1 MNGKQLK
8 NSILQ
13 WAIQGKLVPPVC
25 RQAGKTLMT
34 NPVPR
39 DKGKECWFTY
49 VIECEDGSFYKGF
62 TDDLLRRYQQHCNGT
77 GADYTKT
84 HKPKQLYYWE
94 MHYSKEAALQREKY
108 LKSGVGR
115 EWFKKEVVDKPENF
129 EPASVLLEKIRQEK
143 ERLIKEKKIK
153 RDKNASIIYR
163 GEDNSYYEKILATG
177 EVKCIDEEIP
187 FEIPKGWE
195 WCRFSSLYLSLTDGT
210 HSTPK
215 YTLSGIPFISVKDM
229 SSGVIDFSNT
239 KYISK
244 EEHQKLSD
252 RCHPQKGDLLLSK
265 VGTTGIPAMV
275 TTDREFSLFVSV
287 ALIKLIQCD
296 INREFLVFMIQSPLV
311 QEQAKENT
319 RGVGNKNWVLSA
331 VSKTLMVVP
340 PLEEQGR
347 IRNKLNLILPY
358 VERYSSSQD
367 KLDLLNANIVTDL
380 KKSILQEAI
389 QGKLVPQIAEEGTA
403 QELLEQIKTD
413 KQKFVKEG
421 KLKKSAL
428 ATSVIFRGDDNKY
441 YEQIG
446 KKCLD
451 ITEQIPFEIPNS
463 WTWARMGQVGDWGA
477 GSTPQ
482 RGNQDYYGG
491 NILWLKTGELNNGIV
506 YDTEEK
512 ITQRAFQDCSLR
524 MNKIGDVLIA
534 MYGATIG
541 KLAIVGNELTTNQ
554 ACCGCT
560 PYIVY
565 NWYLFYFLMA
575 SRDTFI
581 KKGEGGAQP
590 NISRVKLVEHLIP
603 LPPLQEQK
611 RIVEKIK
618 QLRVVI
624 NVLTDVKRQKRIN
637 KLQY

>member
-1 MNGKQLK
+1 M
-8 NSILQ
+8 S
-13 WAIQGKLVPPVC
+13 
-25 RQAGKTLMT
+25 
-34 NPVPR
+34 
-39 DKGKECWFTY
+39 
-49 VIECEDGSFYKGF
+49 
-62 TDDLLRRYQQHCNGT
+62 
-77 GADYTKT
+77 
-84 HKPKQLYYWE
+84 
-94 MHYSKEAALQREKY
+94 
-108 LKSGVGR
+108 
-115 EWFKKEVVDKPENF
+115 
-129 EPASVLLEKIRQEK
+129 
-143 ERLIKEKKIK
+143 
-153 RDKNASIIYR
+153 
-163 GEDNSYYEKILATG
+163 SYYEKMLATG

-187 FEIPKGWE
+187 FEIPVGWE

-403 QELLEQIKTD
+403 HELLEQIKAE
-413 KQKFVKEG
+413 KQKLVKEG

-428 ATSVIFRGDDNKY
+428 NDSVIFRGDDNKY
-441 YEQIG
+441 YTIN
-446 KKCLD
+446 KKEKICID
-451 ITEQIPFEIPNS
+451 DEIPFDIPDTWEWCRLGTLFSHCTGKALNASNLKGQLMTYITTSNLYWDRFELGNLKQMRFTDEEIEKC
-463 WTWARMGQVGDWGA
+463 TATFGDLLVCE
-477 GSTPQ
+477 
-482 RGNQDYYGG
+482 GG
-491 NILWLKTGELNNGIV
+491 DIGRAAIWNYS
-506 YDTEEK
+506 YDIRIQNHIHK
-512 ITQRAFQDCSLR
+512 LRAYKQL
-524 MNKIGDVLIA
+524 
-534 MYGATIG
+534 
-541 KLAIVGNELTTNQ
+541 
-554 ACCGCT
+554 CT
-560 PYIVY
+560 KFFF
-565 NWYLFYFLMA
+565 WMFYFYKTTG
-575 SRDTFI
+575 RI
-581 KKGEGGAQP
+581 GGKGIGIQGLSSKALD
-590 NISRVKLVEHLIP
+590 NILIP
-603 LPPLQEQK
+603 LPPLNEQQ
-611 RIVEKIK
+611 RIVAQIEKLFE
-618 QLRVVI
+618 QLR
-624 NVLTDVKRQKRIN
+624 
-637 KLQY
+637 